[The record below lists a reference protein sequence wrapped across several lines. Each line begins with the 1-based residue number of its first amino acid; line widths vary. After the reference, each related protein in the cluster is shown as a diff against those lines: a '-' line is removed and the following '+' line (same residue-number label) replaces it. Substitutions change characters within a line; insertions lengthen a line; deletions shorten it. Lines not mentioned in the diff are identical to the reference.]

1 MSDTLSA
8 TPPAPAAG
16 ETGIPYGRALRTL
29 FRLDEATT
37 FLNHGS
43 FGLTPL
49 AVLAAQEALRQEME
63 RQPVQFL
70 SRTNLQPRL
79 RAAAAELAS
88 FLGAMGDDLAF
99 VDNATTGA
107 NAVLRSFP
115 LKPGDEVLITDHTY
129 PAVRNA
135 VRFVC
140 ERTGARIVEAKLR
153 FPAESPDG
161 IVAAVTAAL
170 TERTRLAV
178 FDLISSA
185 SAIVMPVP
193 ALARACRDA
202 GAPVLVDAAHGPGMV
217 DLDLPALGADWVTGN
232 AHKWLFAPKG
242 CALLWASKTAQQT
255 LHPTV
260 ISHGFEQGFTN
271 EFDWTGTRDP
281 TAWLA
286 LPSALAFYRSMG
298 DGALRSRNHALAVT
312 AAELMAKRW
321 RTEVGAPAEMLG
333 AMAVVRLPGRHPGTP
348 AAAQAIHDQLWQK
361 CHIEVPVMSLE
372 QTLWVRISA
381 QIYNDLDDYQ
391 QLVAAIADS

>member
-29 FRLDEATT
+29 FRLDEAAT

-63 RQPVQFL
+63 RQPVLFL

-88 FLGAMGDDLAF
+88 FLGAAGEDLAF

-391 QLVAAIADS
+391 QLVAGIADS

>member
-1 MSDTLSA
+1 MED
-8 TPPAPAAG
+8 TPPPAAPPLPRG
-16 ETGIPYGRALRTL
+16 TEIPYGRSLRRL
-29 FRLDEATT
+29 FRLDEAAT

-49 AVLAAQEALRQEME
+49 TVLAAQETLRAEME

-79 RAAAAELAS
+79 RAAAAQLAA
-88 FLGAMGDDLAF
+88 FLGAADEDLVF
-99 VDNATTGA
+99 VDNATTGV

-115 LKPGDEVLITDHTY
+115 LKPGDDVLINDHTY

-140 ERTGARIVEAKLR
+140 ERAGARIVEARLP
-153 FPAESPDG
+153 FPPESPDA

-170 TERTRLAV
+170 TDRTRLAV
-178 FDLISSA
+178 FDLVSSG
-185 SAIVMPVP
+185 SAVVMPAA

-202 GAPVLVDAAHGPGMV
+202 GARVVIDAAHGPGML
-217 DLDLPALGADWVTGN
+217 DLDLPGLEADWVSGN

-242 CALLWASKTAQQT
+242 RALLWAAKAAQQT

-281 TAWLA
+281 TAWLSV
-286 LPSALAFYRSMG
+286 PSALAFYRSMG
-298 DGALRSRNHALAVT
+298 DGALRARNHALAV
-312 AAELMAKRW
+312 AAAGLLAERW
-321 RTEVGAPAEMLG
+321 GTEVGAPAAMLG
-333 AMAVVRLPGRHPGTP
+333 SMAVVRLPGRHPATP
-348 AAAQAIHDQLWQK
+348 TAAQEVHDRLWQK
-361 CHIEVPVMSLE
+361 YHIEVPVMSLGSA
-372 QTLWVRISA
+372 LWARISA
-381 QIYNDLDDYQ
+381 HIYNDLEDYERFAAA
-391 QLVAAIADS
+391 VAEA

>member
-1 MSDTLSA
+1 MPETTAPTASA
-8 TPPAPAAG
+8 PTG
-16 ETGIPYGRALRTL
+16 NTGIPYGHPLRPL
-29 FRLDEATT
+29 FRLDEAAT

-70 SRTNLQPRL
+70 TRTVLQPRL
-79 RAAAAELAS
+79 RAAAAQLAA
-88 FLGAMGDDLAF
+88 FLGAAGEDLVF
-99 VDNATTGA
+99 VDNATTGV
-107 NAVLRSFP
+107 NAVLRSFI
-115 LKPGDEVLITDHTY
+115 LKPGDDVLITDHTY

-140 ERTGARIVEAKLR
+140 ERAGARMIEARLP

-161 IVAAVTAAL
+161 IVAAVAEAL
-170 TERTRLAV
+170 TDRTRLAI

-185 SAIVMPVP
+185 SAIIMPVS
-193 ALARACRDA
+193 ALARICRDA
-202 GAPVLVDAAHGPGMV
+202 GARVLIDAAHGPGMV

-242 CALLWASKTAQQT
+242 CALLWAAKGVQQT

-260 ISHGFEQGFTN
+260 ISHGFEQGFAD

-286 LPSALAFYRSMG
+286 APSALAFYRSMG
-298 DGALRSRNHALAVT
+298 DSVLRARNHALAV
-312 AAELMAKRW
+312 AAAQLLAGEW
-321 RTEVGAPAEMLG
+321 GTEAGAPAAMLG
-333 AMAVVRLPGRHPGTP
+333 AMAVVRLPGRTTATP
-348 AAAQAIHDQLWQK
+348 AAAQAVHDNLWQK
-361 CHIEVPVMSLE
+361 CHIEVTVMSLKGA
-372 QTLWVRISA
+372 LWVRISS

-391 QLVAAIADS
+391 RLVVKIAET

>member
-1 MSDTLSA
+1 MQDA
-8 TPPAPAAG
+8 PPPAASAPPPNA
-16 ETGIPYGRALRTL
+16 EIRYGRNLRQL
-29 FRLDEATT
+29 FRLDEAAT

-49 AVLAAQEALRQEME
+49 TVLAAQEALRAEME

-79 RAAAAELAS
+79 RAAAAQLAA
-88 FLGAMGDDLAF
+88 FLGAAGEDLAF
-99 VDNATTGA
+99 VDNATTGV
-107 NAVLRSFP
+107 NAVLRSII
-115 LKPGDEVLITDHTY
+115 LKPGDDVLITDHTY

-140 ERTGARIVEAKLR
+140 ERAGARMIEAKLP

-161 IVAAVTAAL
+161 IVAAVTSVL
-170 TERTRLAV
+170 TDRTRLAV

-185 SAIVMPVP
+185 SAIIMPVP
-193 ALARACRDA
+193 ALARACRDG
-202 GAPVLVDAAHGPGMV
+202 GARVLVDAAHGPGMV

-242 CALLWASKTAQQT
+242 CALLWAAKGAQQD

-260 ISHGFEQGFTN
+260 ISHGFEQGFAD

-286 LPSALAFYRSMG
+286 APSALAFYRSMG
-298 DGALRSRNHALAVT
+298 DEALRGRNHALAVA
-312 AAELMAKRW
+312 AAELLAKQW
-321 RTEVGAPAEMLG
+321 GTEAGAPPAMLG
-333 AMAVVRLPGRHPGTP
+333 AMAVVRLPGRSPATP
-348 AAAQAIHDQLWQK
+348 AAAQA
-361 CHIEVPVMSLE
+361 V
-372 QTLWVRISA
+372 
-381 QIYNDLDDYQ
+381 
-391 QLVAAIADS
+391 